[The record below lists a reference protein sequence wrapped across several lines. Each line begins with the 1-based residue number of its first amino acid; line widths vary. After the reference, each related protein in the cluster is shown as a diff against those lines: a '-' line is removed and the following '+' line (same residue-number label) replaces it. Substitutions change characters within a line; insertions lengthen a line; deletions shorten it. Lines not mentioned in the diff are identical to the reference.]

1 MLNSVPDRRPERL
14 QMADA
19 VTERMTIHA
28 SKDACFDVLLDF
40 ERYPEWARD
49 LKEVEVL
56 ERDEQGR
63 GKLVRYRA
71 AGMGY
76 STSYSLEYDYDD
88 GDRMSWKLVDGDL
101 VRQLDGCYLFTPVEG
116 DDDAVEVE
124 YQLTADLKMPLPG
137 FVKRRTQLKIMHT
150 AIRELKT
157 RVEAQSL
164 A

>member
-1 MLNSVPDRRPERL
+1 
-14 QMADA
+14 MADA
-19 VTERMTIHA
+19 VTEHMTIHA
-28 SKDACFDVLLDF
+28 TKKACLDVLLDF

-56 ERDEQGR
+56 ERDEEGR
-63 GKLVRYRA
+63 GVRVRYRA

-76 STSYSLEYDYDD
+76 STSYTLQYDYSDAD
-88 GDRMSWKLVDGDL
+88 KVTWVLVAGDL
-101 VRQLDGCYLFTPVEG
+101 VRQLDGCYSFSG
-116 DDDAVEVE
+116 ADDANEVEVE

-137 FVKRRTQLKIMHT
+137 FVKRRTQMKIMHT
-150 AIRELKT
+150 AVRELKT